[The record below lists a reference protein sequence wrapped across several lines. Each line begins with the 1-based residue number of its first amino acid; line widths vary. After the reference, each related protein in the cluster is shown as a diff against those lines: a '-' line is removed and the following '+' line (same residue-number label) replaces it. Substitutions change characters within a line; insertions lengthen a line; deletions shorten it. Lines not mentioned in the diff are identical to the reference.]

1 MPPQDKKVRLKQLDA
16 LRAIAV
22 LLVMGRH
29 LTWNPVWF
37 RIGWTGV
44 DLFFV
49 LSGFLISG
57 LLFREYEASG
67 RMRVLRFLGRRALKI
82 YPAYYLLLILTV
94 AIRWTFGPPLKW
106 RFTWPD
112 FVFVQSYRPGMWGHL
127 WSLAVEEHFYLL
139 LPAALYLLL
148 RRNAGQGNA
157 FRRVPLLCGVVA
169 AACLGM
175 RIAYALSGAPFDH
188 YRITAPSHLRLDSL
202 AFGVLLSY
210 LWEFR
215 PRAIDALFRF
225 GGPAVLAVSALLLLP
240 DLLFE
245 YDQPFIYTFGLTFSY
260 LGYGGIML
268 CFLKR
273 VKANGKIIGAL
284 APLGTYSYTIYLC
297 HLPVAF
303 WSIGHVLSPASL
315 GWGRDAI
322 FATYLLVSC
331 GAGILLAKLVER
343 PGLALRERLLPADAP
358 SGTLRPAA
366 AGSAREEVCAA
377 AIPSG
382 L

>member
-1 MPPQDKKVRLKQLDA
+1 MRLKQLDA

-29 LTWNPVWF
+29 LTWNPVWY

-49 LSGFLISG
+49 LSGFLVSG
-57 LLFREYEASG
+57 LLFREYKTSG
-67 RMRVLRFLGRRALKI
+67 HIRVLRFLGRRAFKI

-94 AIRWTFGPPLKW
+94 ASRWAFGPPLKW
-106 RFTWPD
+106 RFAWPD
-112 FVFVQSYRPGMWGHL
+112 FVFVQSYRVGLWGHL

-139 LPAALYLLL
+139 LPAALYLML
-148 RRNAGQGNA
+148 RRDTGRGEA
-157 FRRVPLLCGVVA
+157 FRGVPLLCGLVA
-169 AACLGM
+169 MACLGM
-175 RIAYALSGAPFDH
+175 RIVYALRGAGFDH
-188 YRITAPSHLRLDSL
+188 YKITAPSHLRLDSL

-215 PRAIDALFRF
+215 PRVIDAAFRY
-225 GGPAVLAVSALLLLP
+225 GGPALLAVSALLLLP
-240 DLLFE
+240 DLLLEF
-245 YDQPFIYTFGLTFSY
+245 DRPFIYTFGLTLSY
-260 LGYGGIML
+260 LGYGGIL
-268 CFLKR
+268 LYFLKR
-273 VKANGKIIGAL
+273 VNANGRIIRAL

-303 WSIGHVLSPASL
+303 WSIGHFLSPASL
-315 GWGRDAI
+315 RWGRDAT
-322 FATYLLVSC
+322 FATYLVVSC
-331 GAGILLAKLVER
+331 GAGVLLAKLVER
-343 PGLALRERLLPADAP
+343 PGLALRERLLPTNAP
-358 SGTLRPAA
+358 SGASQEASAA
-366 AGSAREEVCAA
+366 TAPEEVCAA